1 MVFIRIRTQEENV
14 VIVLTIAL
22 TVVMVKV
29 VFYVRVATILI

>member
-29 VFYVRVATILI
+29 VFYVRVAIILI